1 VRILVAD
8 ADARGRS
15 RLVAALSDAGYDVAE
30 AGDGTSALE
39 RALAEPPDLIICEIL
54 LPKLDGF
61 ALCRALRGRA
71 ATRAI
76 PLLFHTEAATGPEDE
91 RFASALGADG
101 VIAKPVDATTLL
113 TYIEDILNRNA
124 GHRDRPADLPEI
136 EYLREYNQRLIR
148 LLGNRMQALEQA
160 NTALAAREAYL
171 QTVIENEP
179 ECVKLIGH
187 GGALLQMNA
196 AGLRMIE
203 ADSLA
208 QVQNQSI
215 YMLVAEEDRAA
226 FRELTES
233 VLRGESGTLEF
244 RVTGLKG
251 GRRWLETHASPL
263 RDASGAVTVLLG
275 ITRDVTESKRA
286 QQALRDAEA
295 RLRLALE
302 AGRVGTW
309 DWDMVSGKLV
319 WSRWHE
325 ALWGMAAGTFRG
337 TYEEFDARL
346 HPEDRERLNRAVA
359 EAIDGRRGYR
369 HEYRVVWPDGTVRWV
384 TGQGEP
390 FFDDAGKPVRMMGT
404 VTDITERKLAE
415 QAVRA
420 SSRLNEQIIRG
431 AQEGIT
437 VIDRDLRYAAWNPFM
452 ERLTGRSAAEVIGK
466 RPLDVFPELRD
477 TRLYAALHS
486 ALAGESVQ
494 TDDVLLTSL
503 TGKRH
508 WVTSKHAPLRSVED
522 EIIGV
527 IVTMHDV
534 TERKQAEDA
543 VYESER
549 TLAGVLANL
558 PGVVYRCRNEPRWPA
573 EFLSAGCLELTGY
586 RAGELM
592 GNSARTY
599 ADLIH
604 PDDREQVWTE
614 VQSALAAHRPFQL
627 TYRIRTASGEEKW
640 VWGQGHG
647 VYSEEGAVVFLEG
660 FITDISA
667 RVEAEQRVK
676 RLNRVHAMLSGVN
689 ALIVRVHDREELF
702 DEVCRLAVEAGQF
715 RLVWIGVID
724 DDAGCLRP
732 VAWSG
737 AERGFL
743 QLITHRLVL
752 GAGANRALAVR
763 AVEENQA
770 VVVNDVEHDP
780 RAVFKDAYAE
790 REIGAVAALP
800 LGIGG
805 KPVGVM
811 TLHAAE
817 HGFFDDAE
825 IRLLLDLAGDI
836 SFALDHIH
844 KEERINYLAYYDALT
859 GLANRTLLHERLT
872 QFIGVAKHEH
882 DMLALCIL
890 DVDHL
895 QTINDALGRHAGDR
909 VLTELAQ
916 RLIRCVSDRAQVGH
930 LGADRFAV
938 VFPRIKNEGEITQ
951 ILEETL
957 SLSVA
962 QPFAVENQE
971 LRISTKIGV
980 ALYPNDAADADT
992 LFRNSEAALK
1002 RAKESGDRFLFY
1014 TEEMTNFIAGNLAL
1028 ENKLRRA
1035 LERDEFLLH
1044 YQPKVDTVTRRVV
1057 GVEALIRWIDSDS
1070 GLTLPHKFIPL
1081 MEETGIIV
1089 DVGAW
1094 VIRRAIED
1102 YHYWGSLG
1110 LAVPPVAVNV
1120 SAVQLRKRDFVE
1132 TLRSA
1137 VADAKPVP
1145 LEIEITESVLMENIE
1160 ENVARIQAVHALGIN
1175 IAIDDF
1181 GTGYSSLDYLTRL
1194 PAQVLKIDVSF
1205 VARMLADP
1213 DVMTLVST
1221 IISLAHSM
1229 RLQVVAEGVETRR
1242 QAEVLRELSCD
1253 GLQGYFISPPVS
1265 RDDLVPLLSRTGPA
1279 LKVSAGKRRRAARR

>member
-1 VRILVAD
+1 MQILVAA
-8 ADARGRS
+8 ADARGRA
-15 RLVAALSDAGYDVAE
+15 RLVAALRAGGYDVDE
-30 AGDGTSALE
+30 AADGASALN
-39 RALAEPPDLIICEIL
+39 RVLAEPPDLIVSEIL

-61 ALCRALRGRA
+61 ALCRALRSRA
-71 ATRAI
+71 ETRAI
-76 PLLFHTEAATGPEDE
+76 PLIFHTEVATAPEDE
-91 RFASALGADG
+91 RFAAALGADG
-101 VIAKPVDATTLL
+101 VIAKPADTSALL
-113 TYIEDILNRNA
+113 AYIKDILGRGA
-124 GHRDRPADLPEI
+124 AHERPPDLPEI
-136 EYLREYNQRLIR
+136 EYLREYSQRLTR

-160 NTALAAREAYL
+160 NAAVAAREAYL

-179 ECVKLIGH
+179 ECVKLVGP
-187 GGALLQMNA
+187 GGVLLQMNA
-196 AGLRMIE
+196 AGLAMIE
-203 ADSLA
+203 ADALE
-208 QVQNQSI
+208 QVQNRSI
-215 YMLVAEEDRAA
+215 YALVAEEDRAA
-226 FRELTES
+226 FRALTER
-233 VLRGESGTLEF
+233 VVRGESGTLEF
-244 RVTGLKG
+244 RIVGLKG
-251 GRRWLETHASPL
+251 GRRWLETRASPL
-263 RDASGAVTVLLG
+263 RDATGNVTALLG
-275 ITRDVTESKRA
+275 ITRDITERKRA
-286 QQALRDAEA
+286 QQALADAEA

-325 ALWGMAAGTFRG
+325 AFWGMAPGTFRG

-346 HPEDRERLNRAVA
+346 HPQDREGLNRAKA
-359 EAIDGRRGYR
+359 EALARRRSYR
-369 HEYRVVWPDGTVRWV
+369 HEFRVVWPDGTVRWIV
-384 TGQGEP
+384 GQGEP
-390 FFDDAGKPVRMMGT
+390 FFDAAGKPVRMMGT
-404 VTDITERKLAE
+404 VIDVTERKVAE
-415 QAVRA
+415 QAVRE

-452 ERLTGRSAAEVIGK
+452 ERLTGRRAGEVIGK
-466 RPLDVFPELRD
+466 RPLEVFPELRD
-477 TRLYAALHS
+477 TRLYAALNS

-494 TDDVLLTSL
+494 TEDVLLISPA
-503 TGKRH
+503 GERH
-508 WVTSKHAPLRSVED
+508 WVTSRHAPLRSVDD

-558 PGVVYRCRNEPRWPA
+558 PGVVFRCRNEPRWPA
-573 EFLSAGCLELTGY
+573 EFLSEGCLELTGY

-592 GNSARTY
+592 GNSVRTY
-599 ADLIH
+599 GDLIH
-604 PDDREQVWTE
+604 ADDREQVWSE
-614 VQSALAAHRPFQL
+614 VQAALAARRPFQL
-627 TYRIRTASGEEKW
+627 TYRIRTVSGEEKW

-647 VYSEEGAVVFLEG
+647 VYTEDGALTFLEG
-660 FITDISA
+660 FATDISA

-676 RLNRVHAMLSGVN
+676 RLNRVYAMLSGVN

-702 DEVCRLAVEAGQF
+702 DQVCRLAVDAGEF
-715 RLVWIGVID
+715 RLVWIGVVD
-724 DDAGCLRP
+724 DEAGCLRP

-743 QLITHRLVL
+743 KLIAQRLVL
-752 GAGANRALAVR
+752 GTAASSALAVR
-763 AVEENQA
+763 AVQENQA
-770 VVVNDVEHDP
+770 IVINDVEHDS
-780 RAVFKDAYAE
+780 RAALKAAYAE
-790 REIGAVAALP
+790 REIRALAALP
-800 LGIGG
+800 LRVGG
-805 KPVGVM
+805 KPIGVM

-817 HGFFDDAE
+817 RGLFDDAE
-825 IRLLLDLAGDI
+825 VRLLLDLAGDI

-844 KEERINYLAYYDALT
+844 KEEQINYLAYYDALT
-859 GLANRTLLHERLT
+859 GLANRTLLRERLT
-872 QFIGVAKHEH
+872 QFIGVAEHERN
-882 DMLALCIL
+882 MLALCIL

-909 VLTELAQ
+909 VLVELAR
-916 RLIRCVSDRAQVGH
+916 RLTACVADKAQVGH

-938 VFPRIKNEGEITQ
+938 VFPRINNEGEITK
-951 ILEETL
+951 ILEEAL
-957 SLSVA
+957 WLSVA
-962 QPFAVENQE
+962 QPFVVENQE
-971 LRISTKIGV
+971 LRVSSKIGV
-980 ALYPNDAADADT
+980 ALYPGDAADADT

-1002 RAKESGDRFLFY
+1002 RAKENGDRFLFY
-1014 TEEMTNFIAGNLAL
+1014 TEDMTDRIAKNLAL

-1044 YQPKVDTVTRRVV
+1044 YQLKVDTATRRVV
-1057 GVEALIRWIDSDS
+1057 GVEALIRWNDPDA
-1070 GLTLPHKFIPL
+1070 GLTLPHKFVPL
-1081 MEETGIIV
+1081 LEETGIIA

-1094 VIRRAIED
+1094 VIRRAIAD
-1102 YHYWGSLG
+1102 CRYWSALG

-1132 TLRSA
+1132 TLKNA
-1137 VADAKPVP
+1137 VAGEKPAP

-1160 ENVARIQAVHALGIN
+1160 ENMARIRAVHALGIN

-1194 PAQVLKIDVSF
+1194 PAQVLKVDVSF
-1205 VARMLADP
+1205 VARMLADA

-1229 RLQVVAEGVETRR
+1229 RLRVVAEGVETRR
-1242 QAEVLRELSCD
+1242 QAEVLQELGCD

-1265 RDDLVPLLSRTGPA
+1265 REDLIPLLTRTGPA
-1279 LKVSAGKRRRAARR
+1279 LKAAPGKRRRAARR

>member
-1 VRILVAD
+1 VQILVAA
-8 ADARGRS
+8 ADAHSRS
-15 RLVAALSDAGYDVAE
+15 QLVAALSDGGYDVAE
-30 AGDGTSALE
+30 AADGASALD
-39 RALAEPPDLIICEIL
+39 RVLAEPPDLIIAEVL

-61 ALCRALRGRA
+61 ALCRALRSRA
-71 ATRAI
+71 DTRAI
-76 PLLFHTEAATGPEDE
+76 PLIFHTEVAVSPADE
-91 RFASALGADG
+91 RFALALGADR
-101 VIAKPVDATTLL
+101 VIAKPADTSALL
-113 TYIEDILNRNA
+113 AYIKDILRRDA
-124 GHRDRPADLPEI
+124 AHRDRPPDLPEI
-136 EYLREYNQRLIR
+136 EYLREYNQRLTR

-160 NTALAAREAYL
+160 NAALAAREAYL

-179 ECVKLIGH
+179 ECVKLVGH
-187 GGALLQMNA
+187 GGVLLQMNA
-196 AGLRMIE
+196 AGLAMIE
-203 ADSLA
+203 ADSLE
-208 QVQNQSI
+208 QVQNRNI
-215 YMLVAEEDRAA
+215 EALVAEEDRAP
-226 FRELTES
+226 FRELTER

-244 RVTGLKG
+244 RIVGLKG

-263 RDASGAVTVLLG
+263 RDAAGNVTAMLG
-275 ITRDVTESKRA
+275 ITRDITERKRA
-286 QQALRDAEA
+286 RQALRDAEA

-302 AGRVGTW
+302 AGQVGAW
-309 DWDMVSGKLV
+309 DRDMVSRKLV

-325 ALWGMAAGTFRG
+325 VFWGMAPGTFRG

-346 HPEDRERLNRAVA
+346 HPEDRDGLNRAVA
-359 EAIDGRRGYR
+359 EALAQRRSYR
-369 HEYRVVWPDGTVRWV
+369 HEFRVVWPDGTVRWV
-384 TGQGEP
+384 VAQGEP
-390 FFDDAGKPVRMMGT
+390 FFNDAGKPVRMMGT
-404 VTDITERKLAE
+404 VIDVTERKLAE
-415 QAVRA
+415 QAVRE

-431 AQEGIT
+431 AQEGIV
-437 VIDRDLRYAAWNPFM
+437 VIDRELRYAAWNPFM
-452 ERLTGRSAAEVIGK
+452 ERLTGRRADEVIGK
-466 RPLDVFPELRD
+466 RPLEVFPELRD
-477 TRLYAALHS
+477 TRLYAALEQ

-494 TDDVLLTSL
+494 TDDVLLVSSS
-503 TGKRH
+503 GRRH
-508 WVTSKHAPLRSVED
+508 WVASKHAPLRSLQQ
-522 EIIGV
+522 EIVGV

-543 VYESER
+543 VYDSER

-558 PGVVYRCRNEPRWPA
+558 PGMVYRCRNEPRWPA
-573 EFLSAGCLELTGY
+573 EFISEGCLELTGY
-586 RAGELM
+586 RAGELI
-592 GNSARTY
+592 GNSVRTY
-599 ADLIH
+599 GDLIH
-604 PDDREQVWTE
+604 PEDREQVWGV
-614 VQSALAAHRPFQL
+614 VQAALVARRRFQL
-627 TYRIRTASGEEKW
+627 TYRIRTATGETKW

-647 VYSEEGAVVFLEG
+647 VYTEDGTLMFLEG
-660 FITDISA
+660 FFTDISA

-676 RLNRVHAMLSGVN
+676 RLNRVYAMLSGVN

-702 DEVCRLAVEAGQF
+702 DQVCRLAVEAGEF

-724 DDAGCLRP
+724 DAAGCLRP

-743 QLITHRLVL
+743 ELIGHRLAL
-752 GAGANRALAVR
+752 GAGANTALAVR
-763 AVEENQA
+763 AVQENQA

-780 RAVFKDAYAE
+780 RAAFKEAYAE
-790 REIGAVAALP
+790 REIRALAALP
-800 LGIGG
+800 LRVGG
-805 KPVGVM
+805 KPTGVM

-817 HGFFDDAE
+817 RGFFDDAE

-859 GLANRTLLHERLT
+859 GLANRTLLRERLT
-872 QFIGVAKHEH
+872 QFIGAAGHERN
-882 DMLALCIL
+882 MVALCIL

-909 VLTELAQ
+909 VLVELAR
-916 RLIRCVSDRAQVGH
+916 RLIGCVSDKTQVGH

-962 QPFAVENQE
+962 QPFVVENQE
-971 LRISTKIGV
+971 LRVSTKIGV
-980 ALYPNDAADADT
+980 ALYPGDAADADT

-1014 TEEMTNFIAGNLAL
+1014 TEDMTDRIAKNLAL

-1035 LERDEFLLH
+1035 LERDEFVLH
-1044 YQPKVDTVTRRVV
+1044 YQPKVDTATRRVV
-1057 GVEALIRWIDSDS
+1057 GVEALIRWVDPDS
-1070 GLTLPHKFIPL
+1070 GVTLPHRFITL
-1081 MEETGIIV
+1081 LEETGIIV
-1089 DVGAW
+1089 EVGAW

-1102 YHYWGSLG
+1102 YRYWQTAS
-1110 LAVPPVAVNV
+1110 LAVPPIAVNV

-1132 TLRSA
+1132 TLQSA
-1137 VADAKPVP
+1137 VAGEKPVP

-1160 ENVARIQAVHALGIN
+1160 ENMARIRAVHALGIN

-1205 VARMLADP
+1205 VARMLGDP

-1229 RLQVVAEGVETRR
+1229 RLRVVAEGVETHR
-1242 QAEVLRELSCD
+1242 QAEVLQELGCD

-1265 RDDLVPLLSRTGPA
+1265 REDLIPLLTRTGPT
-1279 LKVSAGKRRRAARR
+1279 LKTATGKRRRVARR